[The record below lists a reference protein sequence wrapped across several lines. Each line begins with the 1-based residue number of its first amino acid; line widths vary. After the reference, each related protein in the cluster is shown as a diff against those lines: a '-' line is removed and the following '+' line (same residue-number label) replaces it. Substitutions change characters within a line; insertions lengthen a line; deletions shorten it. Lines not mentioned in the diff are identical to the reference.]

1 MGVIYYT
8 ARYISFAIYLAV
20 WHGTCAWRLQI
31 VLQFVLFK
39 EFSMRTLVSAAV
51 LFATSFAAVAGP
63 GGPTALP
70 EPGVIALVGVG
81 VAALLFSRRSR
92 K

>member
-8 ARYISFAIYLAV
+8 ARYISLDIYLAV

-31 VLQFVLFK
+31 VLQFDLFK
-39 EFSMRTLVSAAV
+39 EFSMRTLLSIAVLISAALPALAGGGIPPTTV
-51 LFATSFAAVAGP
+51 PEPETLTLLAIAAVA
-63 GGPTALP
+63 
-70 EPGVIALVGVG
+70 
-81 VAALLFSRRSR
+81 LLATRRR